1 MKWGIMKK
9 SRSASYSGLRLP
21 DFPTDGKGNELA
33 RPSAIKQRED
43 ARAKEAD
50 QHEAASLLA
59 ILRNLD
65 QLSSGGHDFSEAIGI
80 GLSKTE
86 EDRLV
91 SDRSLM
97 KRVMKDLGE
106 VLENTKTDS
115 KLVVQ
120 GRK

>member
-1 MKWGIMKK
+1 MKWGIMQK
-9 SRSASYSGLRLP
+9 SRSASYS
-21 DFPTDGKGNELA
+21 D
-33 RPSAIKQRED
+33 PSAIKQRED

-65 QLSSGGHDFSEAIGI
+65 QLSFGGHDFSEAIGI